1 MERVRLRRIRTSP
14 IGQAL
19 LRREGGQKRG
29 GRSKGAQKEVIKDL
43 REAIILAAEQFGE
56 DGRGRDGLVGYLRR
70 LARTEPK
77 SFAMLLGR
85 VPTDEIIR
93 KDNGP
98 QEYKTL
104 DEVKQALRERGIPM
118 EGRLLV

>member
-1 MERVRLRRIRTSP
+1 MRTSP

-29 GRSKGAQKEVIKDL
+29 GRPKGGEVTKDL
-43 REAIILAAEQFGE
+43 SEATILAAEQTGE